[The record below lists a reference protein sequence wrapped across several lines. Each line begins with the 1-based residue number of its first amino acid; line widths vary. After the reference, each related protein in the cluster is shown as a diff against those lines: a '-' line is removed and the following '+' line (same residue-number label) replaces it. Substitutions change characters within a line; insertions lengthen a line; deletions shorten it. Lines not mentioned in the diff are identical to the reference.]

1 MNEALLR
8 KWADELY
15 YNMMDDIDNMP
26 ENLTDNEL
34 YYIFSKVAQKL
45 LIDLTNW
52 HWEDAQEE
60 REQK

>member
-15 YNMMDDIDNMP
+15 SNMIFDLP
-26 ENLTDNEL
+26 ENLTDNEI

-60 REQK
+60 REKK

>member
-15 YNMMDDIDNMP
+15 DSIMMFDLPD
-26 ENLTDNEL
+26 NLTDNEV
-34 YYIFSKVAQKL
+34 YYIVSKVAQKL

-52 HWEDAQEE
+52 HWQDCFPE
-60 REQK
+60 KYKS

>member
-1 MNEALLR
+1 MKETQLR

-15 YNMMDDIDNMP
+15 YNMMADLP
-26 ENLTDNEL
+26 EDLTDNEI

-52 HWEDAQEE
+52 HFEDCFPE
-60 REQK
+60 KYMS